1 MGEVINLEN
10 ALSVSIIIFNSIVM
24 FGTLAIV
31 SAFDLGV
38 TLGMTFFTLTSL
50 SMGPIFA
57 FIMLEMDENDGFK
70 ALKIVFLVTLLTGFV
85 GYGKKHS
92 VSAVQFWNH
101 SFFIFTWINNF
112 QFSRFFIEI
121 SRSAV
126 RVSAICGSAK

>member
-1 MGEVINLEN
+1 
-10 ALSVSIIIFNSIVM
+10 M

-85 GYGKKHS
+85 GYGILL
-92 VSAVQFWNH
+92 
-101 SFFIFTWINNF
+101 IF
-112 QFSRFFIEI
+112 
-121 SRSAV
+121 
-126 RVSAICGSAK
+126 